1 MNENAIPGWGVV
13 VIGFSGLVVSNLV
26 SAYANI
32 QLKRD
37 AMIRSAPVGLD
48 GTSRK
53 YLVYGVI
60 LSILAGI
67 MDIGVTGII
76 PLAFRA
82 CSAPLSIP
90 TNVLVARWALRER
103 VGHRRALGIALTFI
117 GCIESV
123 LSMSRP
129 DEGPTQVTASSVH
142 WVPTICLLG
151 FGLGLVVADLL
162 SIFHRFPF
170 RVLSIFSSACGVS
183 FIAGCSTTLGK
194 LGSLSALSY
203 TGLVPLLLFIIG
215 CVTAAVA
222 QILLTS
228 RMLGKF
234 EISTCMPAY
243 QILTMAWLSIFSY
256 IVFGEETSNGVGFL
270 GGFLTSAVGVWIV
283 AEEEPT
289 EPILVIEDT
298 TLIKR

>member
-1 MNENAIPGWGVV
+1 
-13 VIGFSGLVVSNLV
+13 
-26 SAYANI
+26 
-32 QLKRD
+32 
-37 AMIRSAPVGLD
+37 
-48 GTSRK
+48 
-53 YLVYGVI
+53 
-60 LSILAGI
+60 
-67 MDIGVTGII
+67 
-76 PLAFRA
+76 
-82 CSAPLSIP
+82 
-90 TNVLVARWALRER
+90 
-103 VGHRRALGIALTFI
+103 
-117 GCIESV
+117 
-123 LSMSRP
+123 
-129 DEGPTQVTASSVH
+129 
-142 WVPTICLLG
+142 
-151 FGLGLVVADLL
+151 
-162 SIFHRFPF
+162 
-170 RVLSIFSSACGVS
+170 
-183 FIAGCSTTLGK
+183 
-194 LGSLSALSY
+194 
-203 TGLVPLLLFIIG
+203 LLLFIIG